1 MLAITIRLQLVH
13 VASCS
18 AQTILLQTGYH
29 LQIALQSTGPTSFT
43 TRFSVAHKHLLIDVF

>member
-29 LQIALQSTGPTSFT
+29 LQIALQPIGPTSFT
-43 TRFSVAHKHLLIDVF
+43 TRISVARKHLLIDV